1 MSIKYYVALYAVT
14 MLLTLGACGKKG
26 DLILPPADP
35 VPVTT
40 PSHAP

>member
-1 MSIKYYVALYAVT
+1 MYIKHYVALCVVA

-35 VPVTT
+35 VHVTT
-40 PSHAP
+40 PGHAP